1 MNVPVRVVPLT
12 ACFSLVVALRLC
24 SGRWKL
30 RGRQKPSPPQ
40 KRRGVAGDDGPAP
53 EASEG
58 DVQGTRRHDEREW
71 WKNRRR
77 RRAISASRLR
87 VASSHVVA
95 LLLSCQETK
104 GTAHTSR
111 RLTDDRIGDWQHG
124 KDKNPTPRTRSRGG
138 DGSKI
143 NDHREGKRGKKPFS
157 ERLERQF
164 YPALAC

>member
-77 RRAISASRLR
+77 RRAILASRSR

-138 DGSKI
+138 MVV
-143 NDHREGKRGKKPFS
+143 RLTTTERGRGARNPS
-157 ERLERQF
+157 QN
-164 YPALAC
+164 A